1 MKTWKCLMYFTWG
14 LEAKT
19 DSLTQQYTSPT
30 GEEIRWRLREKDRL
44 QVSHADTSHAE
55 HSYTTLHEANS
66 KKSGYIRVTYRA
78 FQPGAEELDNPQALT
93 EEENVAK
100 MVSHNIRL
108 GNNKSGVRFLS
119 SDIVNERNQQ
129 ERLVKHFHCNALL
142 RWATFARG
150 FFRKMTA
157 DPFQGHKV
165 ECNHPKT
172 EKTKIIKH
180 STSYFPGTGKR
191 HGLVVVSG
199 NGTQGNPWGE
209 RLKATVWISISEY
222 FEFFPQAAGMKWP
235 SRVCLGKN
243 KL

>member
-1 MKTWKCLMYFTWG
+1 MYFTWG

-157 DPFQGHKV
+157 DPFKDTRW
-165 ECNHPKT
+165 NA
-172 EKTKIIKH
+172 IIQRQK
-180 STSYFPGTGKR
+180 K
-191 HGLVVVSG
+191 
-199 NGTQGNPWGE
+199 
-209 RLKATVWISISEY
+209 LK
-222 FEFFPQAAGMKWP
+222 
-235 SRVCLGKN
+235 
-243 KL
+243 